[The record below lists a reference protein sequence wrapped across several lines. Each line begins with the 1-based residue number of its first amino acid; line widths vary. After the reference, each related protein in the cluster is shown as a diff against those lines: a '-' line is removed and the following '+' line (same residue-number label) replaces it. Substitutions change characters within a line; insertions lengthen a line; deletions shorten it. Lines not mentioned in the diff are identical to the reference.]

1 MRAATEGEAPKRDSV
16 KGIAAVPPVVHRPVV
31 RQAAAASGGRALC
44 LAMNKRRIRSA
55 NP

>member
-16 KGIAAVPPVVHRPVV
+16 KGIAAVPPVV